1 MHSKERKKNA
11 QLMTKKPH
19 LLFSATFALLV
30 TVISVSI
37 TSCSRDRIERDLN
50 TYESPNAYLDSKMQD
65 EQVFVIDSAG
75 EGPIVGNQGTTIW
88 GSIDC
93 LQLPGGGAV
102 TYPFLVKLVELY
114 TPKDMI
120 YYRMPTVSAGMPLE
134 TAGEIRLRA
143 EKDGQE
149 LYLTQPCAFKVS
161 MPNAAPQL
169 NYMNVYYGIENG
181 EVVDWTTDLGVFG
194 ITQTQNPVFD
204 VDTIGYTAFI
214 EKLGWINADRGVS
227 TSGTYSITFDSDED
241 DLTNVIFFA
250 YLPDSK
256 TVLQSSNSVISGIP
270 SGANAKIVAIAVN
283 ASGSLFHFYQELTV
297 TGNSTQMVI
306 MSEISDSDL
315 TTLLDS
321 L

>member
-1 MHSKERKKNA
+1 
-11 QLMTKKPH
+11 MTKRI
-19 LLFSATFALLV
+19 STFFFGASTLLV
-30 TVISVSI
+30 LATTLIFS
-37 TSCSRDRIERDLN
+37 SCSRDRIERDLN
-50 TYESPNAYLDSKMQD
+50 TYESPNAYLDSKKQD

-75 EGPIVGNQGTTIW
+75 EGPIIGNQGTAIW

-93 LQLPGGGAV
+93 LQLPTGGPV

-143 EKDGQE
+143 EKDGQQ
-149 LYLTQPCAFKVS
+149 LSLSQPCAFKVS

-169 NYMNVYYGIENG
+169 NYMNVYYGNENG
-181 EVVDWTTDLGVFG
+181 DVVDWTTDLGVWG

-204 VDTIGYTAFI
+204 LDTIGYTAFI
-214 EKLGWINADRGVS
+214 EKLGWINADRAVAN
-227 TSGTYSITFDSDED
+227 SGTFSITFDSDED
-241 DLTNVIFFA
+241 DLSNVMFFA

-256 TVLQSSNSVISGIP
+256 TVLQSIDGVISGIP
-270 SGANAKIVAIAVN
+270 AGSLAKVVAIAVN
-283 ASGSLFHFYQELTV
+283 ASGDLFHYYEEVTVNGNVTSTIVMQGITDPQLT
-297 TGNSTQMVI
+297 N
-306 MSEISDSDL
+306 
-315 TTLLDS
+315 LLDS

>member
-1 MHSKERKKNA
+1 
-11 QLMTKKPH
+11 MTKRITPFISGTTTLLVLAMT
-19 LLFSATFALLV
+19 LLFS
-30 TVISVSI
+30 
-37 TSCSRDRIERDLN
+37 SCSRDRIERDLN
-50 TYESPNAYLDSKMQD
+50 TYESPNAYLDSKKQD

-75 EGPIVGNQGTTIW
+75 EGPIIGNQGTAIW

-93 LQLPGGGAV
+93 LQLPGGGSV

-134 TAGEIRLRA
+134 TAGEIRVRA

-149 LYLTQPCAFKVS
+149 LSLSQPCAFKVS
-161 MPNAAPQL
+161 LPNAAPQL
-169 NYMNVYYGIENG
+169 NYMNVYYGNENG
-181 EVVDWTTDLGVFG
+181 DVVDWTTDLGVWG

-204 VDTIGYTAFI
+204 LDTIGYTAFI
-214 EKLGWINADRGVS
+214 EKLGWINADRSVS
-227 TSGTYSITFDSDED
+227 TSGTYNITFDSEED

-250 YLPDSK
+250 YLPDTK
-256 TVLQSSNSVISGIP
+256 TVLQSTDGVISGIP
-270 SGANAKIVAIAVN
+270 VGAYAKIVAIAVN
-283 ASGSLFHFYQELTV
+283 ASGNLFHFHQEFTV
-297 TGNSTQMVI
+297 NGNSTVMVI
-306 MSEISDSDL
+306 MTEISDPDL